1 MSDSHNTFG
10 GPPSP
15 PPHLQNEDS
24 RPAKRVTSGAAK
36 ASVILGFF
44 SFGLWIFAAIPA
56 LVLALLAKSDIRANP
71 ARLRGSWL
79 ATLGLLLSF
88 IGIFAPFIWIL
99 LLTGL
104 LVGAPTGSPG
114 GNGDRIAH
122 IHLAGSL
129 SETPAENFGGLFMT
143 GGESLKGL
151 VEKIDRAAEDDSVK
165 ALLFTVGGSSL
176 GFGQLEEVSAAIQRF
191 KATGKNVY
199 AHGSSLQT
207 GTYALLANATHL
219 NVIPTDTV
227 WLAGIS
233 MRSFYVKDAMEK
245 VGLQVDV
252 VKSGT
257 HKAAG
262 ETFSRM
268 GPSEAAHE
276 NNVWLLDGL
285 YAGLVDIISEARGLR
300 PEVVTAKIDGG
311 PYTSERAL
319 EAGLVDSVL
328 YQDEFI
334 ESIRE
339 EYGDKVYIDNYYG
352 SDAASAGGMSMA
364 ELIAESSGFAGNQS
378 IAIVYV
384 EGPILSGSGDIGPL
398 GSIGAFSGNLVKILD
413 RARTDDSIKAV
424 VMRIDSPGGSAVASE
439 EILRAAIRLEEE
451 KPLVVS
457 MGSTA
462 ASGGYYIACKADA
475 IFADEMTITA
485 SIGVIGL
492 KLVTSGMW
500 EELGV
505 NWSVDSRGKNANL
518 LSGDRPF
525 SEDERA
531 WFFEYM
537 EETYAA
543 FTGHVTEGRGG
554 KLTKPIEEIA
564 GGRVF
569 TGKQALELGLVD
581 QLGGLT
587 DAIEFAADEANIK
600 NYKVRVLPEP
610 VPFAEALMAS
620 LMGIGEK
627 GSDLHFEPAARLAA
641 PLSLSDFVGK
651 ARSPLE
657 PAASLLSLVDEEGT
671 RAAIDTLLALT
682 LIRKEG
688 VAVMMTEIIEFE

>member
-1 MSDSHNTFG
+1 MSDTDHTYG

-15 PPHLQNEDS
+15 PPRQPEDS
-24 RPAKRVTSGAAK
+24 LPAKRITSGAAT
-36 ASVILGFF
+36 ASVLLGFF
-44 SFGLWIFAAIPA
+44 SFGLWIFAALPA
-56 LVLALLAKSDIRANP
+56 IVLALVAKSDIRANP
-71 ARLRGSWL
+71 SRLRGTGL
-79 ATLGLLLSF
+79 ATFGLFLGF
-88 IGIFAPFIWIL
+88 MGIFAPFFWL
-99 LLTGL
+99 FVLTGL
-104 LVGAPTGSPG
+104 LIGAPTASPG
-114 GNGDRIAH
+114 SNQDRIAH
-122 IHLAGSL
+122 IHLAGTL
-129 SETPAENFGGLFMT
+129 TETPAETFGGLFTT
-143 GGESLKGL
+143 GGDSLKGL

-176 GFGQLEEVSAAIQRF
+176 GFGQLEEVSAAIRRF
-191 KATGKNVY
+191 KTSGKNVY
-199 AHGSSLQT
+199 AHGTGLQT
-207 GTYALLANATHL
+207 GTYTLLSNATHL
-219 NVIPTDTV
+219 NVVPTDTV

-233 MRSFYVKDAMEK
+233 MRSFYVKDALEK

-285 YAGLVDIISEARGLR
+285 YAGLVDIISEARGLT
-300 PEVVTAKIDGG
+300 PEVVMAKIDAG

-334 ESIRE
+334 ESIRKE
-339 EYGDKVYIDNYYG
+339 FGDEIYIDNYYG
-352 SDAASAGGMSMA
+352 SAADSGSKSMFD
-364 ELIAESSGFAGNQS
+364 LIAESTGSAGNQS

-384 EGPILSGSGDIGPL
+384 EGPILSGYGDAGLL

-505 NWSVDSRGKNANL
+505 NWTVDSRGKNANL
-518 LSGDRPF
+518 LSGAQPF
-525 SEDERA
+525 SEEERA
-531 WFFEYM
+531 WFHEYM

-543 FTGHVTEGRGG
+543 FTGHVTEGRGD
-554 KLTKPIEEIA
+554 KLTKPIEEMA

-587 DAIEFAADEANIK
+587 DAIEFAADEANIR

-610 VPFAEALMAS
+610 MPFAEALMAS
-620 LMGIGEK
+620 LMGTGES
-627 GSDLHFEPAARLAA
+627 GSDLHFEPAARSAA
-641 PLSLSDFVGK
+641 PLSLSDFVRSAK
-651 ARSPLE
+651 SPLE
-657 PAASLLSLVDEEGT
+657 PAASLLSLIDEEGT
-671 RAAIDTLLALT
+671 RAAINALTALT
-682 LIRKEG
+682 LIRTEG
-688 VAVMMTEIIEFE
+688 VAVIMPEIFEFE